1 MEEEEK
7 GAKPGS
13 DHDVWM
19 TLLNEFFF
27 FVGRKSSS
35 VKWRSRPYRLLKSL
49 KKKKRWTAIMSGW
62 TDCLTLA
69 NQTIVLGGMFQPGEM
84 DSANV
89 ERKNF
94 LGEHCVTTWRCT
106 GVRMATSSEFHV
118 IMGSSIKNWQV
129 LDISLKAVEYKTREP
144 RREFNICAMSAF
156 PFRNGSTTPPL
167 SRGVRPF

>member
-1 MEEEEK
+1 
-7 GAKPGS
+7 
-13 DHDVWM
+13 
-19 TLLNEFFF
+19 
-27 FVGRKSSS
+27 
-35 VKWRSRPYRLLKSL
+35 
-49 KKKKRWTAIMSGW
+49 
-62 TDCLTLA
+62 
-69 NQTIVLGGMFQPGEM
+69 LG
-84 DSANV
+84 V
-89 ERKNF
+89 
-94 LGEHCVTTWRCT
+94 HCVTTWRCT